1 VIKDATNLPVSK
13 LLGTDNNN
21 QELIYKIPPYQREYS
36 WKKEDWENLFNDINE
51 NDEGYFLEKLPL
63 MVTDIK

>member
-36 WKKEDWENLFNDINE
+36 WKKEDWENL
-51 NDEGYFLEKLPL
+51 
-63 MVTDIK
+63 